1 MTSIFRFAGLACT
14 VALTCAS
21 AQAAETFAIVQDKPE
36 LVHIDLGENG
46 ESHGDMLAFEAGFT
60 TEDGQKGIMSG
71 IIVTV
76 DIPDAE
82 GAFFDRVGNIILDF
96 GGIDSLVVG
105 GHSVYPVGVGEI
117 VVDAPQVRAIVGG
130 TGRFIGAR
138 GQITTTR
145 RDAGHYD
152 HTIELVD

>member
-1 MTSIFRFAGLACT
+1 MTSIFRLAGLACT

-36 LVHIDLGENG
+36 LVHIDLGVDG
-46 ESHGDMLAFEAGFT
+46 GSHGDMLAFEAGFT

-76 DIPDAE
+76 GIPDAE
-82 GAFFDRVGNIILDF
+82 GTYFDRVGNIVLDF
-96 GGIDSLVVG
+96 GGSDSLVVG
-105 GHSVYPVGVGEI
+105 GHSTYPVGVGEI
-117 VVDAPQVRAIVGG
+117 AVDAPQVRAIVGG

-138 GQITTTR
+138 GQVTTTR